1 MFFCE
6 KTFVYF
12 NGALGLSGPRFL
24 DVEVAHFPR
33 YACLGVDDLFHLGI
47 VQEVQYAHLVET
59 FHIALLVNA
68 FRIQIAQV
76 GSRV

>member
-6 KTFVYF
+6 ETFVYF
-12 NGALGLSGPRFL
+12 NGALGVPGPGFL
-24 DVEVAHFPR
+24 DVEVAHFPC
-33 YACLGVDDLFHLGI
+33 YAAFGVDDLFHLGI

-59 FHIALLVNA
+59 FHVALLINA
-68 FRIQIAQV
+68 FGIQIAQV